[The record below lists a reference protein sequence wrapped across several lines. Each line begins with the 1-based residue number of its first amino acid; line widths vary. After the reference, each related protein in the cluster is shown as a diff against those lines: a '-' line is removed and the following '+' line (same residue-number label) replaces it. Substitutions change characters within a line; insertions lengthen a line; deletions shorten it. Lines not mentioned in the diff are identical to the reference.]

1 MILQFYQHRW
11 VFLCW
16 LIWLAMQAFPQPFML
31 GEVAPVTLAVALIL
45 LFMVMLGCIFTVV
58 RHADVLAERLGEPYG
73 TLVLTLSATAIEVSL
88 LLMVMMGGEQNPTLL
103 RDTVFATLM
112 VVLNGMVGTSLV
124 AGGWR
129 HLEQG
134 FNLKGALAFLQ
145 LITPL
150 SLLMLVLPN
159 YTVSLPGPRL
169 SIDQEIFM
177 GAMCVVVYA
186 IFLLLQT
193 GRHRS
198 HFTLKAASLADG
210 GGATAVAGTD
220 NSKDPKASS
229 TLLLSCGGLLF
240 SLLPIVLL
248 SEHLGAIIDY
258 GIDELKLS
266 PSLGGLIVT
275 ALVLAPEGVGAYRAA
290 VANRMQRAVN
300 ICLGSALSTIA
311 LTIPAVLIATAS
323 MGHSLVIGLTQVEST
338 LLYATLMVSLI
349 TFISGR
355 SNLLQGTVHL
365 MLFVSYLFFIIKP

>member
-1 MILQFYQHRW
+1 
-11 VFLCW
+11 
-16 LIWLAMQAFPQPFML
+16 
-31 GEVAPVTLAVALIL
+31 
-45 LFMVMLGCIFTVV
+45 
-58 RHADVLAERLGEPYG
+58 
-73 TLVLTLSATAIEVSL
+73 
-88 LLMVMMGGEQNPTLL
+88 
-103 RDTVFATLM
+103 
-112 VVLNGMVGTSLV
+112 
-124 AGGWR
+124 
-129 HLEQG
+129 
-134 FNLKGALAFLQ
+134 
-145 LITPL
+145 
-150 SLLMLVLPN
+150 
-159 YTVSLPGPRL
+159 
-169 SIDQEIFM
+169 
-177 GAMCVVVYA
+177 
-186 IFLLLQT
+186 
-193 GRHRS
+193 
-198 HFTLKAASLADG
+198 
-210 GGATAVAGTD
+210 
-220 NSKDPKASS
+220 
-229 TLLLSCGGLLF
+229 
-240 SLLPIVLL
+240 VLL